1 MKILKSLSKSYF
13 TIIIVLILGTSSY
26 AEDQEQ
32 TIDIWNLEKTKKKDN
47 STLQKTNNN
56 EKENSEEA

>member
-32 TIDIWNLEKTKKKDN
+32 TIDIWNLEKTKKK
-47 STLQKTNNN
+47 TTQPYK
-56 EKENSEEA
+56 K

>member
-47 STLQKTNNN
+47 STLQKIVIT
-56 EKENSEEA
+56 